1 MELHGG
7 NIYKLAREK
16 GIEKILD
23 YSANINPFGLPESL
37 KKSVAENF
45 HVFEKY
51 PDPEYVELREVLARH
66 NGMEYDNIIVGNGAT
81 EIIFLYMKM
90 LNPKKALV
98 VNPTFV
104 EYERALMQ
112 TACQVDHFQLKEEE
126 GFILDKKRLR
136 EELKKG
142 YDLLVIC
149 NPNNP
154 TGRFIPRDEMEEV
167 AIIARESGTSLM
179 VDEAFIEFVEG
190 NYNESIAH
198 LKDPNIF
205 VVRALT
211 KFFAIPGIRL
221 GFAICHNSDIMRKIQ
236 GKREP
241 WTVNALAEL
250 TAKVVLDDREYI
262 EKSENW
268 IKTEKKWM
276 YEELTKGSNIK
287 TYKTE
292 TNFIL
297 VRLTGKSDSKILRE
311 KLIEDGILIRDCSNF
326 PYLDEKYIRLAIK
339 DHKNNQY
346 VVERVVARTNE
357 NG

>member
-16 GIEKILD
+16 GIKEILD

-37 KKSVAENF
+37 KKSVLENF

-51 PDPEYVELREVLARH
+51 PDPEYIELREVLAKH
-66 NGMEYDNIIVGNGAT
+66 NGMDYKNIIVGNGAT
-81 EIIFLYMKM
+81 EIIFLYMKT

-98 VNPTFV
+98 VNPTFA

-112 TACQVDHFQLKEEE
+112 TECEVSHFELKEEE
-126 GFILDKKRLR
+126 DFILDVDKLK
-136 EELKKG
+136 EELKKD
-142 YDLLVIC
+142 YDLLVMC

-154 TGRFIPRDEMEEV
+154 TGRFIPREEMEKI
-167 AIIARESGTSLM
+167 ALIARETNTNLM
-179 VDEAFIEFVEG
+179 IDEAFIEFVDG
-190 NYNESIAH
+190 NYSESIAH
-198 LKDPNIF
+198 IKDPNIF

-221 GFAICHNSDIMRKIQ
+221 GFAICHNSDIIEKIET
-236 GKREP
+236 KREP

-268 IKTEKKWM
+268 IKTEKNWM
-276 YEELTKGSNIK
+276 YESLKKGKYIK
-287 TYKTE
+287 TYKTD

-297 VRLTGKSDSKILRE
+297 VKLTGKYNCKTLRKE
-311 KLIEDGILIRDCSNF
+311 LIEDGILVRDCSNF
-326 PYLDEKYIRLAIK
+326 PYLDDNFIRLAIK
-339 DHKNNQY
+339 DHKNNKY
-346 VVERVVARTNE
+346 VVERIVTKTDE

>member
-37 KKSVAENF
+37 KKAVGENF
-45 HVFEKY
+45 HIFEKY
-51 PDPEYVELREVLARH
+51 PDPEYVELREILAKH
-66 NGMEYDNIIVGNGAT
+66 NGMNFENIIVGNGAT

-112 TACQVDHFQLKEEE
+112 TSCQVDHFQLEENE
-126 GFILDKKRLR
+126 NFVLDKEKLR
-136 EELKKG
+136 EELNKD

-154 TGRFIPRDEMEEV
+154 TGRFMTRAEMKDIA
-167 AIIARESGTSLM
+167 AIAKESGTKLM

-190 NYNESIAH
+190 NYSESIAH

-221 GFAICHNSDIMRKIQ
+221 GFAICHDSAIIKRIQ
-236 GKREP
+236 GEREP

-268 IKTEKKWM
+268 IKKEKKWM
-276 YEELTKGSNIK
+276 YEELTKGNNIK

-297 VRLTGKSDSKILRE
+297 VRLTGNSNSKALRE

-326 PYLDEKYIRLAIK
+326 PFLDENYIRLAIK
-339 DHKNNQY
+339 DHKSNQY

>member
-16 GIEKILD
+16 GIKEILD

-37 KKSVAENF
+37 KKSVLENF

-51 PDPEYVELREVLARH
+51 PDPDYMELREVLAKH
-66 NGMEYDNIIVGNGAT
+66 NGVDCENIIVGNGAT
-81 EIIFLYMKM
+81 EIIFLYMKT
-90 LNPKKALV
+90 LNPQKALV
-98 VNPTFV
+98 VNPTFA

-112 TACQVDHFQLKEEE
+112 TECEVSHFELKEEND
-126 GFILDKKRLR
+126 FILDMGELE

-142 YDLLVIC
+142 YDLLVMC

-154 TGRFIPRDEMEEV
+154 TGRFIPKNEMEKI
-167 AIIARESGTSLM
+167 ALMAREAGTRLM

-190 NYNESIAH
+190 SYSESMAH

-221 GFAICHNSDIMRKIQ
+221 GFAICHDNDIIEKIEA
-236 GKREP
+236 KREP

-262 EKSENW
+262 EKSEKW
-268 IKTEKKWM
+268 IKEEKKRM
-276 YEELTKGSNIK
+276 YEGLMLGKNIK
-287 TYKTE
+287 VYKTD

-297 VRLTGKSDSKILRE
+297 VKLTGKYNCKTLRKE
-311 KLIEDGILIRDCSNF
+311 LIEDGILIRDCSNF
-326 PYLDEKYIRLAIK
+326 PYLNEDFIRLAIK
-339 DHKNNQY
+339 DYENNNY
-346 VVERVVARTNE
+346 VVERIVTKTDE